1 MNNIPVIDMTATG
14 VNITRLRI
22 NAGLTVRDLQAIFG
36 FSTPQAIYKWQ
47 RGDAMPA
54 LDNIVESSPTPQ
66 FKSINSSALSFL
78 HSPTFTSIHDHW
90 KNHSLI
96 FG

>member
-14 VNITRLRI
+14 MNITRLRI

-54 LDNIVESSPTPQ
+54 LDNIVVLAAVFGVTVDAILIYKDD
-66 FKSINSSALSFL
+66 FRLRVSA
-78 HSPTFTSIHDHW
+78 
-90 KNHSLI
+90 
-96 FG
+96 

>member
-1 MNNIPVIDMTATG
+1 MNNIPIIDMAATG

-47 RGDAMPA
+47 HGDAMPT
-54 LDNIVESSPTPQ
+54 LDNTVVLAAVFGVTVDAILVYKDD
-66 FKSINSSALSFL
+66 FRLRVSA
-78 HSPTFTSIHDHW
+78 
-90 KNHSLI
+90 
-96 FG
+96 